1 MKLFLGKKNE
11 KNKYKELQEVKQVSV
26 NNSINE
32 TIEKNTEKLNKDV
45 MKLNYISGST
55 NAAIKAVKGSIA
67 EINEGNNVL
76 AEHINEV
83 NQTAIHM
90 GQGIEANLGY
100 MENLVAVT
108 EEMAASNEKLT
119 AIFEELIK
127 DNEVT
132 SSGIQEV
139 AENTRRVSEATEEI
153 LKATTFINNIAQK
166 TNLLSLNAS
175 IEAARAGEAG
185 RGFAVVAMQIR
196 DLAEMSRKS
205 AEDIG
210 NIIMILSEQSNTSVK
225 SIENIQQAFGRQ
237 TESMEQTKE
246 LLITTEDK
254 ISEVK
259 EQVYHVDENLEEL
272 EKSKNMIISD
282 MDELAK
288 LGQNNSQATEMIVA
302 DFSKVVKHSGEMTK
316 VTFGITTASEEL
328 YYLAKENKEASNK
341 TAGEKKHLRVGYMSN
356 YGSLC
361 SIVPAMKLGYLE
373 QENLEIELIPYANGM
388 KIIDALK
395 EGTLEIGYIGDGAH
409 KRCIAGDAKIFLL
422 SHVSNAEAV
431 IGNRRS
437 GVRNLQSLKGMRV
450 GTSEGNS
457 SDTILNLALESV
469 NISRDECEIVNLAPE
484 EIIKEMVAGRL
495 DACALWSPYTF
506 ELQKKMGNDA
516 VLLANNLNF
525 SNRLASLSSWITSDT
540 FAASEKE
547 TLLQFT
553 RAIYRGMDYRAMD
566 EHMKQVAGW
575 VSEVTG
581 GSVDSLY
588 EQRRDADWSTK
599 GYVAI
604 GVTDGTIEKLYEAQ
618 QKNFLKNGA
627 ISHAVPVK
635 QYVLLDNMSEAVE

>member
-1 MKLFLGKKNE
+1 MKLVLKKKKEKGKQRQ
-11 KNKYKELQEVKQVSV
+11 LQEISPVTV
-26 NNSINE
+26 NNSVHE

-55 NAAIKAVKGSIA
+55 SAAIKAVKGSIA
-67 EINEGNNVL
+67 EINEGNNEL
-76 AEHINEV
+76 AGHISEV
-83 NQTAIHM
+83 NRTAIHM
-90 GQGIEANLGY
+90 GQGIEANIAHMGK
-100 MENLVAVT
+100 LVTAT
-108 EEMAASNEKLT
+108 EEMTDSNEKLT
-119 AIFEELIK
+119 GIFEELLR
-127 DNEVT
+127 DNEET
-132 SSGIQEV
+132 SLGIQEV

-153 LKATTFINNIAQK
+153 LQATTFINNIAQK

-185 RGFAVVAMQIR
+185 RGFAVVATQIR
-196 DLAEMSRKS
+196 ELAEMSRKS

-210 NIIMILSEQSNTSVK
+210 KIIKILSEQSDTSVK
-225 SIENIQQAFGRQ
+225 SIESIQRAFERQ

-246 LLITTEDK
+246 LLLATEKK

-259 EQVYHVDENLEEL
+259 EQVYYVDENLEEL
-272 EKSKNMIISD
+272 EKSKNAIVSD
-282 MDELAK
+282 MNELTQ
-288 LGQNNSQATEMIVA
+288 LGENNSQATEMIVT
-302 DFSKVVKHSGEMTK
+302 DFNKIVKHSGEMTK
-316 VTFGITTASEEL
+316 VAFSITNASEEL
-328 YYLAKENKEASNK
+328 YYLAKDNQNSKGM
-341 TAGEKKHLRVGYMSN
+341 TAGEKKCLRVGYMSN

-361 SIVPAMKLGYLE
+361 SVVPAMKLGYLD
-373 QENLEIELIPYANGM
+373 QENLEVDLIPFANGM

-395 EGTLEIGYIGDGAH
+395 TGELDVGYIGDGAH
-409 KRCIAGDAKIFLL
+409 KRCIGGEAKIFLL
-422 SHVSNAEAV
+422 SHISNAEAV

-437 GVRNLQSLKGMRV
+437 GVRNLQALKGMRI

-469 NISRDECEIVNLAPE
+469 NVSRSECEIFNLTPE
-484 EIIKEMVAGRL
+484 EIISEMTAGKL

-525 SNRLASLSSWITSDT
+525 SNRLASLSSWITSDA
-540 FAASEKE
+540 FAASNKDV
-547 TLLQFT
+547 LLRFT
-553 RAIYRGMDYRAMD
+553 RAIYRGMDYRAM
-566 EHMKQVAGW
+566 EENTKKVAEW
-575 VSEVTG
+575 VSEVIG

-604 GVTDGTIEKLYEAQ
+604 GVADGTIEKLYEAQ

>member
-1 MKLFLGKKNE
+1 MKLFSRQKKQKHE
-11 KNKYKELQEVKQVSV
+11 KPEKTNLPETKQFH
-26 NNSINE
+26 E
-32 TIEKNTEKLNKDV
+32 TIGKNAEKLNKDV

-55 NAAIKAVKGSIA
+55 NAAIKAVNGSIA

-83 NQTAIHM
+83 NEVAINM
-90 GQGIEANLGY
+90 GHGIEANIGH
-100 MENLVAVT
+100 MEKLVEVT
-108 EEMAASNEKLT
+108 EDMASSNEKLT
-119 AIFEELIK
+119 SIFEELIR

-132 SSGIQEV
+132 SSGIKEV

-185 RGFAVVAMQIR
+185 KGFAVVAMQIR

-210 NIIMILSEQSNTSVK
+210 NIIKILSEQSNTSVK
-225 SIENIQQAFGRQ
+225 SIENIQQAFERQ
-237 TESMEQTKE
+237 TGSMEQTKD
-246 LLITTEDK
+246 LLLTTEAK
-254 ISEVK
+254 IGEVK
-259 EQVYHVDENLEEL
+259 EQVYHVDENLHEL
-272 EKSKNMIISD
+272 ENSKNTIVSD
-282 MDELAK
+282 MNELTK
-288 LGQNNSQATEMIVA
+288 LGLNNSQATEMIVT
-302 DFSKVVKHSGEMTK
+302 DFNKVVKHSTEMTK
-316 VTFGITTASEEL
+316 VAFSITNASEEL
-328 YYLAKENKEASNK
+328 YYFSKENQDKQQS
-341 TAGEKKHLRVGYMSN
+341 TGGERKHLRVGYMSN

-361 SIVPAMKLGYLE
+361 SIVPAMKLGYME

-395 EGTLEIGYIGDGAH
+395 EGALEVGYIGDGAH

-437 GVRNLQSLKGMRV
+437 GVRNLQSLKGMRI

-457 SDTILNLALESV
+457 SDTILNLALEGV
-469 NISRDECEIVNLAPE
+469 NITREECEIVNLTPE
-484 EIIKEMVAGRL
+484 EIIREMTAGRL
-495 DACALWSPYTF
+495 DACALWSPFTF
-506 ELQKKMGNDA
+506 ELQKQLGNDA

-525 SNRLASLSSWITSDT
+525 SNRLASLSSWITSDA
-540 FAASEKE
+540 FAASNRE

-553 RAIYRGMDYRAMD
+553 RAIYRGMDYRAM
-566 EHMKQVAGW
+566 EENTKQVASW
-575 VSEVTG
+575 VAEVTG
-581 GSVDSLY
+581 GSVDGLY
-588 EQRRDADWSTK
+588 AQRRDADWSTK

-604 GVTDGTIEKLYEAQ
+604 GVTNGTVEKLYEAQ
-618 QKNFLKNGA
+618 QKNFLKNGV
-627 ISHAVPVK
+627 ITKSVPVN
-635 QYVLLDNMSEAVE
+635 QYVLLEIMSKAVE